1 MLVKLGGGGGGR
13 DDSGGGCDYGGFGGR
28 CWSYREKGVGGGER
42 EAVTS
47 TVVLGVG
54 PVDGRAAGWRFCRR
68 LAVAV
73 VDDRWSAHVDL
84 SAKSLVRFTGR
95 APPHHSSSTQLL
107 SYRFRKNN

>member
-54 PVDGRAAGWRFCRR
+54 PVDGLSSCSVFRRDADAPCAASFDATQTPRR
-68 LAVAV
+68 DA
-73 VDDRWSAHVDL
+73 D
-84 SAKSLVRFTGR
+84 
-95 APPHHSSSTQLL
+95 PP
-107 SYRFRKNN
+107 FW